1 MTLQTILDPE
11 RAASSI
17 RVISLSPGP
26 TETPMGAK
34 MNQGVPC
41 PSAGYRA
48 GPLRKLV
55 RGDTMLEIDTLR
67 MEQHGGGAPTTLAAG
82 RAPGE
87 SGVSVLSVR
96 FDGGMHLL
104 ATGARCHCICFQ
116 MSQVRVAKRMVGR
129 VAHYEHR
136 AGSLTITPSGCD
148 IAADADEDAE
158 ILVVA
163 VDPGRMALAAAEC
176 ALPEA
181 RLIERMYGDDPALFA
196 LARTLAFESVHN
208 YPSGA
213 LSWNETASSFVD
225 GLVTGH
231 TAVMPARSRGS
242 LGEDR
247 LRRLRDYVVAHLD
260 EPIGIEALADIAG
273 RSPFHFTRVFTRSV
287 GMTPHRYVVHL
298 RLQRAIEL
306 VREGRSGLAEIAAHT
321 GFADQSHLS
330 RWVRRVHGVPL
341 SRLTA

>member
-116 MSQVRVAKRMVGR
+116 MSQVRVEKRS

-136 AGSLTITPSGCD
+136 AGSLSITPSGCD

-196 LARTLAFESVHN
+196 LARTLAYESIHN

-213 LSWNETASSFVD
+213 LSWNEAASSFVD
-225 GLVTGH
+225 GLVAGH
-231 TAVMPARSRGS
+231 TAAMPARSRGS
-242 LGEDR
+242 LGKDQ
-247 LRRLRDYVVAHLD
+247 LQRLRDYVVAHLD
-260 EPIGIEALADIAG
+260 EPIGVEALADIAA

-306 VREGRSGLAEIAAHT
+306 VREGRSGLAEIAART